1 MRPPPPRVLL
11 AGLML
16 LGGATGCGK
25 PGSAKPATVRGQVLL
40 QQRPLI
46 GGVVVF
52 APNRDRGN
60 AGKTVVA
67 KIDEQGNYALSRD
80 GDPAVAPGWYRVAV
94 AEPADLNLEASGYP
108 RFPAALRRP
117 DLSGVERE
125 VTAGVENVIDLHITV
140 GQ

>member
-1 MRPPPPRVLL
+1 MRPRTPRALL
-11 AGLML
+11 AGLAL
-16 LGGATGCGK
+16 AALAAGCG
-25 PGSAKPATVRGQVLL
+25 PPSARPAAVRGQVLL
-40 QQRPLI
+40 QGRPLI

-60 AGKTVVA
+60 PGRVVMA
-67 KIDEQGNYALSRD
+67 KIDEQGNYALGRD
-80 GDPAVAPGWYRVAV
+80 GDPAVTPGWYRVAI

-117 DLSGVERE
+117 DQSGVERE

>member
-1 MRPPPPRVLL
+1 MRPRTTRTLF
-11 AGLML
+11 AGLAL
-16 LGGATGCGK
+16 ALGLSGCGK
-25 PGSAKPATVRGQVLL
+25 PASAKPATVRGQVLL
-40 QQRPLI
+40 QSRPLV

-52 APNRDRGN
+52 APDRDRGN
-60 AGKTVVA
+60 SGKTVMA
-67 KIDEQGNYALSRD
+67 KIDEQGNYALGRD

-117 DLSGVERE
+117 DQSGIARE
-125 VTAGVENVIDLHITV
+125 VTAGVENLIDLHIVV